1 MVALEEQIKRNNL
14 LDDRLQN
21 LINHMCTLKNI
32 ISNTTSQLARRLDDK
47 KQTAELR
54 DRQHTCIVALDD
66 IIVRC
71 NTSSDAI
78 AKANRALIETYY
90 CIQGVG
96 RDAANST
103 LSSAV
108 LGSTAINAASAV
120 VEAVAVGHAIAFATK
135 DSVKENFATID
146 ELAGRYCD
154 NKNLSSWVESPAQI
168 SGQLG
173 LALKKAADCW
183 VSTTAAITTC
193 SASTQTAVGDH
204 FVHSS
209 HPDHPAHHLRVLRDA
224 ALDPSSTVEHLTSCF
239 SKFSSTSTSICGL
252 YSYFQAKCVYERVTR
267 SYYHDPCFRYFTL
280 QRFINRQRIEMNWV
294 NQLCRRYGKPEKLVV
309 AIGDWCVGPHISNK
323 RGRLSASYRRL
334 IKYMTDARIQVFI
347 VDEAFTSKH
356 CHVCRSDESV
366 CSGDNILEN
375 KINPRPHQIRS
386 VEVHGRL
393 LCDRCLAADHHI
405 VLDRDV
411 NASRNI
417 YLLARHILKKKS
429 RPQYLP
435 HSPKLS
441 RNIHRRPRNGI
452 GTEPGD

>member
-1 MVALEEQIKRNNL
+1 MRK
-14 LDDRLQN
+14 
-21 LINHMCTLKNI
+21 LKNI
-32 ISNTTSQLARRLDDK
+32 ISNTKSRLK
-47 KQTAELR
+47 KKKVAGLHDTER
-54 DRQHTCIVALDD
+54 TCIVALED

-78 AKANRALIETYY
+78 AKANRALIETYC
-90 CIQGVG
+90 CIQGVD
-96 RDAANST
+96 RDAADST

-120 VEAVAVGHAIAFATK
+120 VEAVAVGRAIALATK
-135 DSVKENFATID
+135 VSVAAEITTLL
-146 ELAGRYCD
+146 ELATTHCD
-154 NKNLSSWVESPAQI
+154 VNNLSLVVAGASVSLERIPAHI
-168 SGQLG
+168 SDQLG
-173 LALKKAADCW
+173 LALKEAADCW
-183 VSTTAAITTC
+183 VSTTAATTTC
-193 SASTQTAVGDH
+193 SASTQTAIGDH

-209 HPDHPAHHLRVLRDA
+209 HPDHPAHHLRLLRDA

-252 YSYFQAKCVYERVTR
+252 YSYFQAKCVYERATR
-267 SYYHDPCFRYFTL
+267 SYYHDPCFRYFAL

-347 VDEAFTSKH
+347 VDEAFTSKR

-375 KINPRPHQIRS
+375 KINPRPHQLRS
-386 VEVHGRL
+386 VKVHGRL
-393 LCDRCLAADHHI
+393 VCDQCLAAHHHI

-417 YLLARHILKKKS
+417 YLLARHLLRKKS

-435 HSPKLS
+435 HNPKLS
-441 RNIHRRPRNGI
+441 WEIQHRPRNGI
-452 GTEPGD
+452 GTEPVG